1 MTKIFSEKDFRSAER
16 ISGAFDVV
24 NPAKPHPL
32 PVTLITENL
41 RLLPLF
47 LFIINT
53 ILFSK
58 TRVSN
63 PSKVSSP
70 TGSGVPILL
79 PAILVPDQPRSIG
92 LIFITLNPPMESR
105 SFKIFFSLSM
115 EVESSGKA
123 FCCNNSFPRIIGA
136 LRPGHNIFFFP
147 NPITWPL
154 FKSFAIFLPDP
165 LPLPRF
171 FPALLTAVTPRHK
184 SAAGTEKNKLKM
196 QSTF

>member
-1 MTKIFSEKDFRSAER
+1 M
-16 ISGAFDVV
+16 SGAFDVV
-24 NPAKPHPL
+24 NPAKPHPF

-41 RLLPLF
+41 RLLPIF
-47 LFIINT
+47 PFIINT

-105 SFKIFFSLSM
+105 
-115 EVESSGKA
+115 
-123 FCCNNSFPRIIGA
+123 N
-136 LRPGHNIFFFP
+136 
-147 NPITWPL
+147 
-154 FKSFAIFLPDP
+154 P

-171 FPALLTAVTPRHK
+171 FPALLTAVTPLHK
-184 SAAGTEKNKLKM
+184 SEAGTEKNYTTRNSFYDNLVKLLVLESSLRRLRCLSSPAWLKRLGI
-196 QSTF
+196 QQVVELDV